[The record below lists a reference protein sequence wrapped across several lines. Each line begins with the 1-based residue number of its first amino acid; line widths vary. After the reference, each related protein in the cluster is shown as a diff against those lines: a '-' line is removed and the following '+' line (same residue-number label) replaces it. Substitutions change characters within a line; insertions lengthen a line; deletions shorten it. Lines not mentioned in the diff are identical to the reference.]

1 MTDDSGNTP
10 KDMSVVASK
19 RTPQSFG
26 EFMGYP
32 IFAASVAASD
42 GNVSFALD
50 DPLDEI
56 QRIILTG
63 HFYERDQLD
72 YHRSLIPHRGRVLDV
87 GANLGNHSVYY
98 ATVCKAEL
106 VIAIE
111 PARRAVRLFEAT
123 LQRNDLPN
131 IELHPATAAG
141 AGTGWAILD
150 HSEAIQHN
158 LGGTAIKVIPKPL
171 PGSIRVMPADEI
183 VGERPIDFIKIDVE
197 GTEMQV
203 LTGLQRTVD
212 RDRPV
217 IAVEIMPES
226 RSAFAQ
232 WCELNNYRIERTF
245 QMYRNILNFVCV
257 ARD

>member
-1 MTDDSGNTP
+1 MTDDSGNTS
-10 KDMSVVASK
+10 KDPSVAASDF
-19 RTPQSFG
+19 TPPSFD
-26 EFMGYP
+26 ELMGYP
-32 IFAASVAASD
+32 IFSASVAAGD
-42 GNVSFALD
+42 RHVIFALD

-56 QRIILTG
+56 QRIILKG
-63 HFYERDQLD
+63 LFYEREQLD
-72 YHRSLIPHRGRVLDV
+72 YHRSLIPHHGRVLDV
-87 GANLGNHSVYY
+87 GANLGNHSTYY
-98 ATVCKAEL
+98 AMVCEAEL

-123 LQRNDLPN
+123 LHQNDLPN

-158 LGGTAIKVIPKPL
+158 LGGTAIKVVPKQL
-171 PGSIRVMPADEI
+171 TGSIRVLPADEI
-183 VGERPIDFIKIDVE
+183 IGERPIDFIKIDVE

-232 WCELNNYRIERTF
+232 WCDVNNYRIERTF